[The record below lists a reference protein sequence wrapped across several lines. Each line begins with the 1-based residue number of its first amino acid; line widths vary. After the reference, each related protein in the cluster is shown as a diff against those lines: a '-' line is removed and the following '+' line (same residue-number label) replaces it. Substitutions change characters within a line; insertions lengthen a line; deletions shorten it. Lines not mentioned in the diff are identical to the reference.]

1 MLQKLHSI
9 IFKIL
14 NSNEIFFAQL
24 SVKIKENIKAVQYDH
39 ITLHNR
45 NQEK

>member
-24 SVKIKENIKAVQYDH
+24 SVK
-39 ITLHNR
+39 
-45 NQEK
+45 NQRKYQGRSI